1 VAEDKQADAFQLLEI
16 SDGAATFCLIDQAS
30 RMTGLGGGFNR
41 SMQHGLAGFARAP
54 KKRHSN
60 RLWRSG
66 GKPEASVEILSES
79 IRNEARVPACWHVG
93 FNVAHDFTHDD
104 LAEALSLVRGNDR
117 NVYNLVEATPVAHNP
132 SHADNLTIE
141 DDLNGEEA
149 ASQTST
155 RCFFG
160 L

>member
-1 VAEDKQADAFQLLEI
+1 
-16 SDGAATFCLIDQAS
+16 
-30 RMTGLGGGFNR
+30 
-41 SMQHGLAGFARAP
+41 MQHRLAGGARAP
-54 KKRHSN
+54 HKRHSN

-66 GKPEASVEILSES
+66 GKPEASVEMLSES
-79 IRNEARVPACWHVG
+79 ISNEAHMPACWHVG

-104 LAEALSLVRGNDR
+104 LAEALSLMRGNDR
-117 NVYNLVEATPVAHNP
+117 NVYNLVEATAVAHNP

-149 ASQTST
+149 ALQTST

>member
-1 VAEDKQADAFQLLEI
+1 MANHILWCPAAGLEQTVRPLVA
-16 SDGAATFCLIDQAS
+16 DGCL
-30 RMTGLGGGFNR
+30 
-41 SMQHGLAGFARAP
+41 MQHRLAGGARAP
-54 KKRHSN
+54 HKRHSN

-66 GKPEASVEILSES
+66 GKPEASVEMLSES
-79 IRNEARVPACWHVG
+79 ISNEAHMPACWHVG

-104 LAEALSLVRGNDR
+104 LAEALSLMRGNDR
-117 NVYNLVEATPVAHNP
+117 NVYNLVEATAVAHNP

-149 ASQTST
+149 ALQTST